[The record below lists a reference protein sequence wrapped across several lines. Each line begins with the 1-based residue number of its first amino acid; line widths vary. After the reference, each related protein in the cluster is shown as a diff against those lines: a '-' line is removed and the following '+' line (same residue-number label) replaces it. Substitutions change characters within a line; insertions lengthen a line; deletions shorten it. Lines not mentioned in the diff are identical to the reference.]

1 MDTILNYVHLV
12 PQMQFPISYIHVLL
26 MLSLSSSSNI
36 LYKSTVT
43 IGYRCLYE
51 GCGKHYYSL
60 NSLNSHS
67 RSHQHKEE
75 EVRCQWE
82 GCGKLFDKPCRLK
95 AHMRSHTG
103 DKPYPC
109 LYPVTVHF
117 VLSSQISVCKSVCSD
132 PVQAMSETLVFSMA
146 SMRFMHPCYHFTP
159 PYSCLLSLSCS
170 LLKYSDFGHQTKHT

>member
-1 MDTILNYVHLV
+1 VDTNLNYVPLV
-12 PQMQFPISYIHVLL
+12 TQTQFPTSYNHILL
-26 MLSLSSSSNI
+26 MSSSSLSSSNI
-36 LYKSTVT
+36 LYKSTVS
-43 IGYRCLYE
+43 ICYRCLYE

-82 GCGKLFDKPCRLK
+82 GCGKVFDKPCRLK

-109 LYPVTVHF
+109 LYPVTVQL
-117 VLSSQISVCKSVCSD
+117 VLSI
-132 PVQAMSETLVFSMA
+132 
-146 SMRFMHPCYHFTP
+146 
-159 PYSCLLSLSCS
+159 
-170 LLKYSDFGHQTKHT
+170 QTSP

>member
-1 MDTILNYVHLV
+1 VAFFFRLPTIYIFILLECLV
-12 PQMQFPISYIHVLL
+12 SIQLHSYIININIIGLLKFHVFF
-26 MLSLSSSSNI
+26 
-36 LYKSTVT
+36 
-43 IGYRCLYE
+43 YRCLYE

-103 DKPYPC
+103 DKPYLC
-109 LYPVTVHF
+109 MYPVTTQLVLPSKPHCSVLVEDLTRMLRNTYSF
-117 VLSSQISVCKSVCSD
+117 VLQNIK
-132 PVQAMSETLVFSMA
+132 
-146 SMRFMHPCYHFTP
+146 
-159 PYSCLLSLSCS
+159 PYC
-170 LLKYSDFGHQTKHT
+170 

>member
-1 MDTILNYVHLV
+1 MDTFRTKYSSQHRILKHPQPMFLPQFQQPNFIPTQNNRQNYSS
-12 PQMQFPISYIHVLL
+12 ISYNHMLL
-26 MLSLSSSSNI
+26 MSSTSCSSSNI
-36 LYKSTVT
+36 LYKSAVTV
-43 IGYRCLYE
+43 GFRCLYE

-109 LYPVTVHF
+109 LFPVTVQF
-117 VLSSQISVCKSVCSD
+117 VLSFQSS
-132 PVQAMSETLVFSMA
+132 P
-146 SMRFMHPCYHFTP
+146 
-159 PYSCLLSLSCS
+159 
-170 LLKYSDFGHQTKHT
+170 

>member
-1 MDTILNYVHLV
+1 MVWLAVYHTSIALTSEQNLFGKNVTQGFKY
-12 PQMQFPISYIHVLL
+12 PNSCTMKFNIMIGLL
-26 MLSLSSSSNI
+26 EFQLFSVVS
-36 LYKSTVT
+36 
-43 IGYRCLYE
+43 YRCLFE

-109 LYPVTVHF
+109 MYPVTLQF
-117 VLSSQISVCKSVCSD
+117 VLS
-132 PVQAMSETLVFSMA
+132 VQT
-146 SMRFMHPCYHFTP
+146 
-159 PYSCLLSLSCS
+159 SL
-170 LLKYSDFGHQTKHT
+170 